1 MQTFTDIE
9 ELRQQIQRWKQA
21 GDSIGLVPTMGNL
34 HAGHIELVKQA
45 KAYCQRVLVSIFVNP
60 TQFGPHE
67 DLASYPRTLAEDQQY
82 LLSVATDALFLPTA
96 TNMYPTG
103 TCNTQII
110 VTHLTDMHCGAKRPG
125 HFAGVATVVNKLF
138 NIVQPNIAFFGE
150 KDWQQLAVIR
160 QMVADLNIPI
170 QIVGVP
176 TVREAD
182 GLAMSSRN
190 AYLTPSERLQAP
202 LLYQVLSN
210 IKAAIRAGNQNYI
223 VLEEQACHCLAE
235 GGFTPDYI
243 RICQAQTLQ
252 PASPLDH
259 ALIVLAA
266 ARLGKARLID
276 NIQINLD

>member
-67 DLASYPRTLAEDQQY
+67 DLANYPRTLAEDQQH

-96 TNMYPTG
+96 TSMYPTG

-110 VTHLTDMHCGAKRPG
+110 VTNLTDMHCGAKRPG

-138 NIVQPNIAFFGE
+138 NIAQPNIAFFGE

-176 TVREAD
+176 TVREVD

-190 AYLTPSERLQAP
+190 GYLTTEERQQAP
-202 LLYQVLSN
+202 LLYQTISS
-210 IKAAIRAGNQNYI
+210 IKASILSGKRNY
-223 VLEEQACHCLAE
+223 VALEEQAHYRLVE
-235 GGFTPDYI
+235 GLFTPDYI
-243 RICQAQTLQ
+243 RICQSQTLQ
-252 PASPLDH
+252 PACPQDRTLV
-259 ALIVLAA
+259 VLAA